1 MGRKSVV
8 EHTVKNFKLEI
19 FFAIFFA
26 YFHQNLF
33 RRPINDWREG
43 HCRAEDRTRRPS
55 RAAMNF
61 CSSTIVVSNIRDS
74 EQEIAIFFVRLLLI
88 MLFEY
93 VFNLVEILVTSFEA
107 QRFFQNAT
115 IHQQC
120 GNMGLPSLA
129 NNRGRKKDF
138 RWQPQYNG
146 FNVFLRLCFWIST
159 LNSWNVFERWFLEF
173 QIHPVW
179 RLWVFVC

>member
-1 MGRKSVV
+1 MSVHRIC
-8 EHTVKNFKLEI
+8 EFDPFWTKKKFLQKDGQTDGNTHRHWSSNSSLDI
-19 FFAIFFA
+19 
-26 YFHQNLF
+26 YY
-33 RRPINDWREG
+33 
-43 HCRAEDRTRRPS
+43 TRFWTRNS
-55 RAAMNF
+55 
-61 CSSTIVVSNIRDS
+61 D
-74 EQEIAIFFVRLLLI
+74 FFVWLRLI
-88 MLFEY
+88 MRFKY

-129 NNRGRKKDF
+129 NNLGRKKDF

-146 FNVFLRLCFWIST
+146 FNVFCFWIST